1 MLSGQLMELSKR
13 FLNEVLEPTFHLCS
27 QYKKAHETQ
36 HLVLY
41 GISNEKKNTS
51 GNKGSSFERIAH
63 K

>member
-1 MLSGQLMELSKR
+1 MMLSGQLIELSKR

-41 GISNEKKNTS
+41 GISNEKKNHI
-51 GNKGSSFERIAH
+51 GK
-63 K
+63 